1 MQRWMRRPPT
11 TDGSRD
17 CDEETQYTITG
28 PDQKFRKNDQKLP
41 GNGNFKNERKVS
53 VAWIGKRLLLQYL
66 RREKSQRVI
75 WRLLTV
81 HSWSTASD
89 ICHQATAP
97 TSRHS
102 HSLPCCQCHSWT
114 YNSRSLRH
122 RLVGDPY
129 RCHWESAS
137 RSEVDGEYNPGLRGG
152 EYEAIH
158 HCIKY
163 CWSPRRM
170 QVRMWFHIC
179 VLQVKYTHLTYLR
192 LLKLTNICLAQHAT
206 WSGIKK
212 ITLSRKISIHFI
224 VATLMYYE

>member
-1 MQRWMRRPPT
+1 MDAENTIPSVE
-11 TDGSRD
+11 TDAEM
-17 CDEETQYTITG
+17 DEETPNNRREQRLWWGDSIHNHRTWSEVSEEWSETSWERQFQEWTG
-28 PDQKFRKNDQKLP
+28 
-41 GNGNFKNERKVS
+41 KVS
-53 VAWIGKRLLLQYL
+53 VAWIGKRPLLQYL

-192 LLKLTNICLAQHAT
+192 LLKLTNICLAH
-206 WSGIKK
+206 
-212 ITLSRKISIHFI
+212 L
-224 VATLMYYE
+224 